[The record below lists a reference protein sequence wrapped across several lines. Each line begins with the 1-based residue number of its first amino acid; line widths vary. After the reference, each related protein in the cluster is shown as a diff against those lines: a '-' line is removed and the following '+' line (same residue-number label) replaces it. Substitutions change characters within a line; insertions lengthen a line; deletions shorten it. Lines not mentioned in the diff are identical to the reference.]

1 MHEDCRDSDRR
12 RPLIA
17 LLQPTTGGACEISII
32 EMTELRKV
40 HFICE
45 LDALAFSTGI
55 ARPCLER
62 EGSVQGETRTPRRR
76 WGVSVR
82 VL

>member
-1 MHEDCRDSDRR
+1 MCAHGTCLSQAMEREHAAEAK
-12 RPLIA
+12 LA
-17 LLQPTTGGACEISII
+17 MEKNLLLE
-32 EMTELRKV
+32 V

-76 WGVSVR
+76 WGVPVR